1 MAHIDFW
8 PSPRAGGEWANG
20 ADRGGG
26 GSPALHK
33 PQARKGGE
41 TAPVAKR
48 SASRAETVQPLH
60 RGGRRPLHDGGVKA
74 PLRRIRPKAGS
85 SIGAAWSQRSGDQAD
100 ARGPAR
106 EPPLSASRSAVRISG
121 IGFHARIVTS
131 GRNRF
136 AGSVAAKRR

>member
-41 TAPVAKR
+41 TAP
-48 SASRAETVQPLH
+48 
-60 RGGRRPLHDGGVKA
+60 
-74 PLRRIRPKAGS
+74 I
-85 SIGAAWSQRSGDQAD
+85 
-100 ARGPAR
+100 
-106 EPPLSASRSAVRISG
+106 
-121 IGFHARIVTS
+121 
-131 GRNRF
+131 
-136 AGSVAAKRR
+136 AKRRAAARRRSSPCTEGGGAPFIPSAAKAALE

>member
-41 TAPVAKR
+41 TAPIAKR
-48 SASRAETVQPLH
+48 SAPA
-60 RGGRRPLHDGGVKA
+60 RGDGPALAQRGAAPPSSSA
-74 PLRRIRPKAGS
+74 PL
-85 SIGAAWSQRSGDQAD
+85 
-100 ARGPAR
+100 
-106 EPPLSASRSAVRISG
+106 
-121 IGFHARIVTS
+121 
-131 GRNRF
+131 
-136 AGSVAAKRR
+136 